1 MTKILK
7 FYNSSPNLKKLKE
20 AANFLEKGA
29 LIIYP
34 TDTVYAIGC
43 LINQP
48 KTLNKLANL
57 KGVKLEKAM
66 FSFFLKNFE
75 ELSKYIK
82 PLDNPTFKLLKRCL
96 PGPFTFILP
105 SLKLPKPFHKR
116 KSIGIRISNHPVLDA
131 LLDFLSVPLITT
143 SLHDQDKIVDYSTDP
158 ELIFDRWGS
167 NIDLM
172 LEDGNGGNIP
182 STVIDLCK
190 GSTVILRK
198 GKGDLDLI

>member
-1 MTKILK
+1 M
-7 FYNSSPNLKKLKE
+7 F
-20 AANFLEKGA
+20 
-29 LIIYP
+29 
-34 TDTVYAIGC
+34 
-43 LINQP
+43 NQST

-57 KGVKLEKAM
+57 QGVKLEKAM

-75 ELSKYIK
+75 ELSKYVK

-96 PGPFTFILP
+96 PGPYTFILP

-143 SLHDQDKIVDYSTDP
+143 SLHDQDKIIDYSTDP
-158 ELIFDRWGS
+158 ELIFDRWAS

-172 LEDGNGGNIP
+172 LEDGYGGNIP

-190 GSTVILRK
+190 DSTIILRK

>member
-7 FYNSSPNLKKLKE
+7 FYNSSPNLKKLQE

-48 KTLNKLANL
+48 KTLDKLANL
-57 KGVKLEKAM
+57 QGVKLEKAM
-66 FSFFLKNFE
+66 FSFFFKNFE
-75 ELSKYIK
+75 ELSKYVK
-82 PLDNPTFKLLKRCL
+82 PLDNSTFKLLKRCL
-96 PGPFTFILP
+96 PGPYTFILP

-116 KSIGIRISNHPVLDA
+116 KSIGVRISNHPVLDA
-131 LLDFLSVPLITT
+131 LLDFCSVPLITA
-143 SLHDQDKIVDYSTDP
+143 SLHDQDKIIDYSTDP
-158 ELIFDRWGS
+158 ELIFDRLES
-167 NIDLM
+167 YIDLM
-172 LEDGNGGNIP
+172 LQDGYGGNIP

-190 GSTVILRK
+190 GSIVVLRK

>member
-1 MTKILK
+1 MAKILK
-7 FYNSSPNLKKLKE
+7 FFNSSPNLKKLKE
-20 AANFLEKGA
+20 AADLLEKGA

-57 KGVKLEKAM
+57 QGVKLEKAM

-75 ELSKYIK
+75 ELSKYVK

-96 PGPFTFILP
+96 PGPYTFILP

-143 SLHDQDKIVDYSTDP
+143 SLHDQDKIIDYSTDP
-158 ELIFDRWGS
+158 ELIFDRWAS

-172 LEDGNGGNIP
+172 LEDGYGGNIP

-190 GSTVILRK
+190 GRTVVLRK

>member
-7 FYNSSPNLKKLKE
+7 FYNSSPNLKKLQE

-57 KGVKLEKAM
+57 QGVKLEKAM
-66 FSFFLKNFE
+66 FSFFFKNFE
-75 ELSKYIK
+75 ELSKYVK

-96 PGPFTFILP
+96 PGPYTFILP

-116 KSIGIRISNHPVLDA
+116 KSIGVRISNHPVLDA

-143 SLHDQDKIVDYSTDP
+143 SLHDQDKIIDYSTDP

-172 LEDGNGGNIP
+172 LEDGYGGNIP

-190 GSTVILRK
+190 GGIVVLRN

>member
-7 FYNSSPNLKKLKE
+7 FYNSSPNLKKLQE

-57 KGVKLEKAM
+57 QGVKLEKAM
-66 FSFFLKNFE
+66 FSFFFKNFE
-75 ELSKYIK
+75 ELSKYVK

-131 LLDFLSVPLITT
+131 LLDFCSVPLITA
-143 SLHDQDKIVDYSTDP
+143 SLHDQDKIIDYSTDP
-158 ELIFDRWGS
+158 ELIFDRWES
-167 NIDLM
+167 YIDLM
-172 LEDGNGGNIP
+172 LQDGYGGNIP

-190 GSTVILRK
+190 GSIVVLRK
-198 GKGDLDLI
+198 GRGDLDLI

>member
-7 FYNSSPNLKKLKE
+7 FYNSSPNLKKLQE

-66 FSFFLKNFE
+66 FSFFFKNFE
-75 ELSKYIK
+75 ELSKYVK

-96 PGPFTFILP
+96 PGPYTFILP

-116 KSIGIRISNHPVLDA
+116 KSIGVRISNHPVLDA
-131 LLDFLSVPLITT
+131 LLDFCSVPLITA
-143 SLHDQDKIVDYSTDP
+143 SLHDQDKIIDYSTDP
-158 ELIFDRWGS
+158 ELIFDRWES
-167 NIDLM
+167 YIDLM
-172 LEDGNGGNIP
+172 LQDGYGGNIP

-190 GSTVILRK
+190 GSIVVLRK
-198 GKGDLDLI
+198 GRGDLDLI

>member
-1 MTKILK
+1 MAKIIK
-7 FYNSSPNLKKLKE
+7 FYNSSPNLKKLKV
-20 AANFLEKGA
+20 AADFLEKGA

-57 KGVKLEKAM
+57 QGVKLEKAM

-75 ELSKYIK
+75 ELSKYVK

-96 PGPFTFILP
+96 PGPYTFILP

-143 SLHDQDKIVDYSTDP
+143 SLHDHDKIIDYSTDP
-158 ELIFDRWGS
+158 ELIFDRWAS

-172 LEDGNGGNIP
+172 LEDGYGGNIP

-190 GSTVILRK
+190 GRTVVLRK

>member
-7 FYNSSPNLKKLKE
+7 FYNSSPNLKKLQE

-75 ELSKYIK
+75 ELSKYVK
-82 PLDNPTFKLLKRCL
+82 PLDNPTFKIIKRCL

-143 SLHDQDKIVDYSTDP
+143 SLHDQDKIIDYSTDP

-172 LEDGNGGNIP
+172 LEDGYGGNIP
-182 STVIDLCK
+182 STVIDLCM
-190 GSTVILRK
+190 GSSVVLRK

>member
-7 FYNSSPNLKKLKE
+7 FYNSSPNLKKLQE

-48 KTLNKLANL
+48 KTLDKLANL
-57 KGVKLEKAM
+57 QGVKLEKAM
-66 FSFFLKNFE
+66 FSFFFKNFE
-75 ELSKYIK
+75 ELSKYVK
-82 PLDNPTFKLLKRCL
+82 PLDNSTFKLLKRCL
-96 PGPFTFILP
+96 PGPYTFILP

-116 KSIGIRISNHPVLDA
+116 KSIGVRISNHPVLDA

-143 SLHDQDKIVDYSTDP
+143 SLHDQDKIIDYSTDP

-172 LEDGNGGNIP
+172 LEDGYGGNIP

-190 GSTVILRK
+190 GSTLILRK

>member
-7 FYNSSPNLKKLKE
+7 FYNSSPNLKKIKE
-20 AANFLEKGA
+20 AADFLEKGD

-57 KGVKLEKAM
+57 QGVKLEKAM

-75 ELSKYIK
+75 ELSKYVK

-143 SLHDQDKIVDYSTDP
+143 SLHDQDKIIDYSTDP

-172 LEDGNGGNIP
+172 LEDGYGGNIP

>member
-48 KTLNKLANL
+48 KTLDKLANL
-57 KGVKLEKAM
+57 QGVKLEKAM
-66 FSFFLKNFE
+66 FSFFFKNFE
-75 ELSKYIK
+75 ELSKYVK
-82 PLDNPTFKLLKRCL
+82 PLDNSTFKLLKRCL
-96 PGPFTFILP
+96 PGPYTFILP

-116 KSIGIRISNHPVLDA
+116 KSIGVRISNHPVLDA

-143 SLHDQDKIVDYSTDP
+143 SLHDQDKIIDYSTDP

-167 NIDLM
+167 YIDLM
-172 LEDGNGGNIP
+172 LEDGYGGNIP

-190 GSTVILRK
+190 GSIIVLRK

>member
-20 AANFLEKGA
+20 AADFLEKVA
-29 LIIYP
+29 LFIYP

-57 KGVKLEKAM
+57 QGVKLEKAM

-75 ELSKYIK
+75 ELSKYVK

-143 SLHDQDKIVDYSTDP
+143 SLHDQDKIIDYSTDP

-172 LEDGNGGNIP
+172 LEDGYGGNIP

>member
-7 FYNSSPNLKKLKE
+7 FYNSSPNLKKLQE

-48 KTLNKLANL
+48 KTLNKLSNL
-57 KGVKLEKAM
+57 QGVKLEKAN
-66 FSFFLKNFE
+66 FSFFFKNFE
-75 ELSKYIK
+75 ELSKYVK

-96 PGPFTFILP
+96 PGPYTFILP

-116 KSIGIRISNHPVLDA
+116 KSIGVRISNHPVLDA
-131 LLDFLSVPLITT
+131 LLDFLSIPLITA
-143 SLHDQDKIVDYSTDP
+143 SLHDQDKIIDYSTDP

-167 NIDLM
+167 HIDLM
-172 LEDGNGGNIP
+172 LQDGYGGNNP

-190 GSTVILRK
+190 DSIVVLRK